1 MTYFAFLAIF
11 LGVPIAALSLWTIAD
26 YKRGKWNPRALSAW
40 RPWVVIVGL
49 CAVAFVYTT
58 PWDNYL
64 VASGVWYY
72 DVDLVTGI
80 VFGWVPIEEY
90 TFFILLPIMT
100 GLFTLVLIR
109 YLPINAK
116 RVEGPISNQVR
127 FWATAIVSAV
137 WVVCTGVLI
146 LTFADTSW
154 QQWRYFGL
162 LMSWALL
169 PVMLQTAFGADIF
182 LRHWR
187 VVVLGIAVPSL
198 YLSWADSLAITA
210 GTWTIAPLYSVE
222 ALKIGGVL
230 PFEEALFF
238 TMVNV
243 LVVIGMVLVL
253 AEESQERALSYRRF
267 RVMRPV
273 IDWIM
278 RGSNH
283 AGATGD

>member
-11 LGVPIAALSLWTIAD
+11 LGIPIAVLSLWTIID
-26 YKRGKWNPRALSAW
+26 YRRGKWNPPALLAW
-40 RPWVVIVGL
+40 RPWLVIVGL
-49 CAVAFVYTT
+49 CIVAFAYTT

-72 DVDLVTGI
+72 DINLVTGI

-100 GLFTLVLIR
+100 GLLTLAVIR
-109 YLPINAK
+109 YVPLNSKVLRGALSNRI
-116 RVEGPISNQVR
+116 RV
-127 FWATAIVSAV
+127 WATGAIFMI
-137 WVVCTGVLI
+137 WIVCTGI
-146 LTFADTSW
+146 LMMSFADTSW

-162 LMSWALL
+162 LMSWGLL
-169 PVMLQTAFGADIF
+169 PIMLQTAFGADIF
-182 LRHWR
+182 LRHWKIIA
-187 VVVLGIAVPSL
+187 LGIAIPSL

-210 GTWTIAPLYSVE
+210 GTWTIDPLYSVE
-222 ALKIGGVL
+222 VLKIGGVL

-267 RVMRPV
+267 KLVRPL

-283 AGATGD
+283 VGAVVD